1 MKIKNINSRQNT
13 GELESVDGKT
23 KAEISQRVRD
33 AAVLFAKS
41 ITCDRSGP
49 TVKFTW
55 EDSDAPLM
63 PASVA
68 VAMAVSNKDLPI
80 DRAREAIETAR
91 RNKDLPI
98 DRARDAIETARR
110 NAKGGG

>member
-1 MKIKNINSRQNT
+1 MRLKNINNPQKS

-33 AAVLFAKS
+33 VAVLFAKS

-68 VAMAVSNKDLPI
+68 VALAVSNKDLPL
-80 DRAREAIETAR
+80 DRARRAIE
-91 RNKDLPI
+91 N
-98 DRARDAIETARR
+98 ARR
-110 NAKGGG
+110 NAGGK